1 MDEKV
6 RICLK
11 NEEGL
16 LLLVVLEL
24 ELELELMAVVDAR

>member
-24 ELELELMAVVDAR
+24 ELELMAVVDAR

>member
-24 ELELELMAVVDAR
+24 ELELELMAVVVAR